1 MTEQARTRST
11 LSPQR
16 HHVDESTPALPEEGT
31 GYAHAKAILL
41 GEHAVVYGTPALAVP
56 VHGLGVEAR
65 VRPAP
70 QGVHVDSELFAGDAS
85 SAPDLVRPVVTAL
98 SAALDLVGLAPGAQV
113 RILSSLPHERG
124 LGSSAAVAAA
134 VARAV
139 ADLASVQLG
148 PDALYRIVQEAE
160 RHSHGNP
167 SGLDARAVVADTP
180 IRFRRGRV
188 SQVHVGATTTFV
200 LADSGQAGS
209 TATAVAGVR
218 ARLDQDRASVDQTF
232 ARIAELVE
240 EGAARLASG
249 DVAGL
254 GQVMT
259 HNHRLLAG
267 LGVSSSSLD
276 TLVAAATAAG
286 SAGAKLTGGGQGG
299 CVIALA
305 DSEDHADE
313 LAAALRAAGAARTWT
328 TTVVAS

>member
-1 MTEQARTRST
+1 MPVQRTD
-11 LSPQR
+11 P
-16 HHVDESTPALPEEGT
+16 PAAVGPDPSGT

-65 VRPAP
+65 VWPAP
-70 QGVHVDSELFAGDAS
+70 EGVHVDSELFAGDAS
-85 SAPDLVRPVVTAL
+85 TAPGLVRPVVTAL
-98 SAALDLVGLAPGAQV
+98 SAALDLVGLGHGAKV

-139 ADLASVQLG
+139 AGLAGVELG
-148 PDALYRIVQEAE
+148 PDALYKVVQEAE

-180 IRFRRGRV
+180 IRFQRGRV
-188 SQVHVGATTTFV
+188 APVPVGTTTTFV
-200 LADSGQAGS
+200 LADSGMAGS
-209 TATAVAGVR
+209 TARSVAGVR
-218 ARLDQDRASVDQTF
+218 ERLEADPSAVERTF
-232 ARIAELVE
+232 ARIADLVE
-240 EGAARLASG
+240 EGARQLAHG
-249 DVAGL
+249 DLAAL
-254 GQVMT
+254 GT
-259 HNHRLLAG
+259 ALSEDHRLLAW
-267 LGVSSSSLD
+267 LGVSNEVLD
-276 TLVAAATAAG
+276 RLVAAATAAG

-313 LAAALRAAGAARTWT
+313 LATALRGAGAARTWT
-328 TTVVAS
+328 TTVPAA